1 MNVTVLNTKEELK
14 SFPLNQVIK
23 IKFEKQVEDSQ
34 LKACISLIRNV
45 NQTGLFNISE
55 TYNQSIGYIR
65 EKFDVE
71 NILITSESVDGA
83 FIVSVKP
90 VKPLSPGFEYT
101 LFIDKSLS
109 SEYISIT
116 KPVSKSKSTIKVD
129 VSNQNPFDISL
140 EILSEPLITST
151 TNLIKILLK
160 DDVKGTNKQINLDL
174 KTKNF
179 TKYEDITI
187 TFDSPIYAL
196 GEKFSILGVG
206 YEPLSE
212 NLFTILRASLTE
224 DVKPLQPD
232 NTFGSI
238 TNEDLKNFF
247 TNGGSVKKEI
257 KNKKQ
262 LITNNKILIT
272 LGEGI
277 TTSDLD
283 FVNISYKTSEAF
295 GMYTL
300 SSLELYDE
308 NKEYEIE
315 HEIVDE
321 SSFYL
326 TVKEKV

>member
-71 NILITSESVDGA
+71 DILITTETVDSA
-83 FIVSVKP
+83 FVVSVKP

-160 DDVKGTNKQINLDL
+160 DNVKGTNKQINLDL

-196 GEKFSILGVG
+196 GEKFEILGIG
-206 YEPLSE
+206 YEPLTE
-212 NLFTILRASLTE
+212 NLFTTLRASLTE
-224 DVKPLQPD
+224 DIKPLQPD
-232 NTFGSI
+232 ATFGSL
-238 TNEDLKNFF
+238 TNEDLKKFLDN
-247 TNGGSVKKEI
+247 NEKKEV

-272 LGEGI
+272 LGDGLS
-277 TTSDLD
+277 TSDLD
-283 FVNISYKTSEAF
+283 FTNLSYKTSEAF

-315 HEIVDE
+315 HEVVDE

-326 TVKEKV
+326 TIKEKV

>member
-71 NILITSESVDGA
+71 DILLTTESIDSA

-109 SEYISIT
+109 SEYISIS
-116 KPVSKSKSTIKVD
+116 KPISKSKSTIKVD
-129 VSNQNPFDISL
+129 VSNKNPFDISL

-160 DDVKGTNKQINLDL
+160 DNVKGTNKQINLDL

-187 TFDSPIYAL
+187 TFDSAIYAL
-196 GEKFSILGVG
+196 GESFSILGIG

-212 NLFTILRASLTE
+212 NLYTTLKASLTE
-224 DVKPLQPD
+224 DIKPLD
-232 NTFGSI
+232 SDSTYGSLTNT
-238 TNEDLKNFF
+238 DLINFF
-247 TNGGSVKKEI
+247 SKEEKKEI
-257 KNKKQ
+257 TNKKQ

-272 LGEGI
+272 LGDGI
-277 TTSDLD
+277 LTSDLD
-283 FVNISYKTSEAF
+283 FTNLSYKASEAF

-315 HEIVDE
+315 YEVVDE

-326 TVKEKV
+326 TIKEKVW

>member
-71 NILITSESVDGA
+71 DILLTTESIDSA

-109 SEYISIT
+109 SEYISIS
-116 KPVSKSKSTIKVD
+116 KPISKSKSTIKVD
-129 VSNQNPFDISL
+129 VSNKNPFDISL

-160 DDVKGTNKQINLDL
+160 DNVKGTNKQINLDL

-187 TFDSPIYAL
+187 TFDSAIYAL
-196 GEKFSILGVG
+196 GESFSILGIG

-212 NLFTILRASLTE
+212 NLYTTLKASLTE
-224 DVKPLQPD
+224 DIKPLD
-232 NTFGSI
+232 SDSTYGSLTNT
-238 TNEDLKNFF
+238 DLINFF
-247 TNGGSVKKEI
+247 SKEEKKEI
-257 KNKKQ
+257 TNKKQ

-272 LGEGI
+272 LGDGI
-277 TTSDLD
+277 LTSDLD
-283 FVNISYKTSEAF
+283 FTNLSYKASEAF

-315 HEIVDE
+315 YEVVDE

-326 TVKEKV
+326 TIKEKV